1 MKHFNEIKIQENRI
15 IGKRNEKIYGHFLEH
30 FHRQVY
36 GGIYDPNSPLSDEN
50 GFRKDVIEALK
61 NISPPVLR
69 WPGGCFVSAYHW
81 KDGIGKHREPAFDK
95 AWRVEDD
102 NSFGTDEYMEFC
114 RKINVEPYICTN
126 AGSGT
131 PEEMSDWVEYCN
143 LKDQGKW
150 AKSRIQNGHPEPYRV
165 KYWSIGNEN
174 YLEGEIG
181 PKSSQEWGQYV
192 KVSAKMMKR
201 VDPSIQLLAAS
212 TDDLDWNIKLLRT
225 AGNLLDWISIH
236 DYWDTLHQVN
246 HPSDYETCMIKSLNV
261 GDKIYKTKHILGAL
275 GCLGKIKIAFDE
287 WNLRGWHHPS
297 VDSATENFLTPR
309 DNNDLNSTYTM
320 ADAVFTA
327 CFLNECLRN
336 CDVVGMAN
344 FAPTVNTRGMIYTYD
359 QGIILRPTYYVFEL
373 YTKYMGDI
381 VVDSWTSSNTT
392 FEVTDHEKTYI
403 IPEMDITATIDSADQ
418 SLRVAVVN
426 RSPEKEVEFYLNS
439 TNIAEYRLLKRY
451 TVWGESKDSYN
462 DIVNPNDVKILEKE
476 EPLLSGTGLSLKILP
491 HSVNVL
497 VLSK

>member
-1 MKHFNEIKIQENRI
+1 MKKLNEIRIQENRI
-15 IGKRNEKIYGHFLEH
+15 IGKRDEKIYGHFLEH
-30 FHRQVY
+30 FHRQIY
-36 GGIYDPNSPLSDEN
+36 GGIYDPESPLSDEN
-50 GFRKDVIEALK
+50 GFRKDVMEALK
-61 NISPPVLR
+61 NISPSVLR

-81 KDGIGKHREPAFDK
+81 KDGVGLHREPAFDK

-102 NSFGTDEYMEFC
+102 NSFGTDEYMDFC

-143 LKDQGKW
+143 LKNQGKW
-150 AKSRIQNGHPEPYRV
+150 AKYRIQNGHSEPYDI

-181 PKSSQEWGQYV
+181 PKSVQEWGQYV

-201 VDPSIQLLAAS
+201 VDPKIQLLAAS
-212 TDDLDWNIKLLRT
+212 TDDLDWNINLLRT

-236 DYWDTLHQVN
+236 DYWDILHQDN
-246 HPSDYETCMIKSLNV
+246 CLSDYETCMIKSLHV
-261 GDKIYKTKHILGAL
+261 GDKIHKTKHILGSL
-275 GCLGKIKIAFDE
+275 GFLGKIKIAFDE

-297 VDSATENFLTPR
+297 IDSATDDFLTPR
-309 DNNDLNSTYTM
+309 DKNDINSSYTM

-344 FAPTVNTRGMIYTYD
+344 FAPTVNTRGMIYTHEH
-359 QGIILRPTYYVFEL
+359 GIVLRPTYFVFEL
-373 YTKYMGDI
+373 YTKYMGDT
-381 VVDSWTSSNTT
+381 VVDSWMPSNTA
-392 FEVTDHEKTYI
+392 FDVVDESGIQKV
-403 IPEMDITATIDSADQ
+403 PEIDTVATVNSINQ
-418 SLRVAVVN
+418 SLSVSIIN
-426 RSPEKEVEFYLNS
+426 RNPEEETEIYLNS
-439 TNIAEYRLLKRY
+439 DKLSEYASLKIY
-451 TVWGESKDSYN
+451 TVWGKSKDSYN
-462 DIVNPNDVKILEKE
+462 DISTPNDVTILEQE
-476 EPLLSGTGLSLKILP
+476 VSLHSNLSLKISP

-497 VLSK
+497 VFSK